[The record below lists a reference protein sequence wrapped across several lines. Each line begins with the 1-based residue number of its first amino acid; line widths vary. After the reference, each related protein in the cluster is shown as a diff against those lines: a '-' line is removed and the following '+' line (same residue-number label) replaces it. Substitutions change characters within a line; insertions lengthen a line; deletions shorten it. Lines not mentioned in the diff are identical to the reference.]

1 LSSSHVLAGKCAI
14 VFGASRGIGEQI
26 ARSLAAAG
34 AQVMLASRDVEALE
48 KITQEIN
55 AGGESAAWIRADMLD
70 GASIE
75 AAVAATVD
83 RFGKLNVAVNN
94 AGTLEKHAPIA
105 EITDEMFDRVVA
117 TNLRGTFIAMKHEVR
132 AILRGGGGSIV
143 NISSA
148 TGTLGVPFTAP
159 YTASKHGV
167 NGLTKTAATEL
178 AKQGVRVNAIAPGGV
193 MTELLRDGPASD
205 PAKLEKAMATIP
217 IGRLGTTQEIANAAV
232 WLASDLSSYVTGAII
247 PVDGALTVP

>member
-1 LSSSHVLAGKCAI
+1 
-14 VFGASRGIGEQI
+14 
-26 ARSLAAAG
+26 
-34 AQVMLASRDVEALE
+34 M
-48 KITQEIN
+48 
-55 AGGESAAWIRADMLD
+55 
-70 GASIE
+70 
-75 AAVAATVD
+75 D
-83 RFGKLNVAVNN
+83 RFGKLDVAVNN

-105 EITDEMFDRVVA
+105 EISDEMFDRVIA

-132 AILRGGGGSIV
+132 AMLRGNGGSIV

-178 AKQGVRVNAIAPGGV
+178 ARQGVRVNAIAPGGV
-193 MTELLRDGPASD
+193 MTELLRTGPASD
-205 PAKLEKAMATIP
+205 EAKLEKAMATIP
-217 IGRLGTTQEIANAAV
+217 IGRLGTTEEIANAAV
-232 WLASDLSSYVTGAII
+232 WLASDLSSYVTGAIL

>member
-1 LSSSHVLAGKCAI
+1 
-14 VFGASRGIGEQI
+14 
-26 ARSLAAAG
+26 
-34 AQVMLASRDVEALE
+34 
-48 KITQEIN
+48 
-55 AGGESAAWIRADMLD
+55 
-70 GASIE
+70 
-75 AAVAATVD
+75 
-83 RFGKLNVAVNN
+83 
-94 AGTLEKHAPIA
+94 
-105 EITDEMFDRVVA
+105 
-117 TNLRGTFIAMKHEVR
+117 
-132 AILRGGGGSIV
+132 
-143 NISSA
+143 
-148 TGTLGVPFTAP
+148 
-159 YTASKHGV
+159 V